1 MEINNVNDLDLIL
14 PENCVDVV
22 VVGNARPAL
31 SEKDKEKI
39 RKLINPLFVY
49 INHGVP
55 AVELQE
61 FYPENY
67 TELLVLRA
75 NSTGY
80 IGVNDMWDI
89 VFSPKLSNKFC
100 GVIFIHSSNVNVN
113 IEDSKKFY
121 LGIDLNRLLKKGY
134 MPHPDN
140 GKISPTTGYYC
151 TELFSNYQRKK
162 QIVNDLNNIQVQHS
176 FYVIGFGLDN
186 SVPRSP
192 THNID
197 FEQAEQIKK
206 FKSGELIRIGE
217 ISIPFISMKD
227 R

>member
-1 MEINNVNDLDLIL
+1 
-14 PENCVDVV
+14 
-22 VVGNARPAL
+22 
-31 SEKDKEKI
+31 
-39 RKLINPLFVY
+39 
-49 INHGVP
+49 
-55 AVELQE
+55 
-61 FYPENY
+61 
-67 TELLVLRA
+67 
-75 NSTGY
+75 
-80 IGVNDMWDI
+80 
-89 VFSPKLSNKFC
+89 
-100 GVIFIHSSNVNVN
+100 
-113 IEDSKKFY
+113 
-121 LGIDLNRLLKKGY
+121 

-140 GKISPTTGYYC
+140 GKISQTTGYYC